1 MRVGVQET
9 APALLAGFWN
19 LQAIADVPDDYDD
32 DTIGRFARL
41 IDKTVG
47 LLVQAEPEV

>member
-1 MRVGVQET
+1 LRVAVQET

-19 LQAIADVPDDYDD
+19 LQAIADVLDDYDD
-32 DTIGRFARL
+32 TTRRFARL

-47 LLVQAEPEV
+47 LLTQAELEA